1 MEKSLTRNE
10 RLEKQLAVAIESTR
24 SIPSPSEHSSGDG
37 GEGVPEVG
45 PPSII
50 GTAVPPAVTVVGGG
64 NGEKPVVTNEEVIL

>member
-10 RLEKQLAVAIESTR
+10 RLEKQLAVAMESTR

-45 PPSII
+45 PPSNI

-64 NGEKPVVTNEEVIL
+64 NGEKSVVTNEEVIL